1 MRQAY
6 CLAGLT
12 PHEFMVTA
20 RDMFVTENQLSA
32 FTKLPAIAT
41 HGLTRRVTESL
52 RFCLRSCFACSFAV
66 LLLCVL
72 TCTVAAQSNDDGR
85 ANAKNPGN
93 TAKTGVQINIPVPLS
108 SDGAENLVATLT
120 RINASAPSGQRVTV
134 VLRYPPDT
142 AGGDETEF
150 ESALRLARAMSGNEL
165 RQVRLVSLVEGTI
178 DGHSTLPILASDLLI
193 VGPNAEIANA
203 SQGERGEVDTIP
215 LIYQSI
221 AKRRGLFPSAVV
233 SALVDPELEL
243 AVVSTVD
250 GEQSFAAGETLD
262 DLREAGGLL
271 GEEVISAAGVP
282 LRLDAKLLRSN
293 RIAAGLVDSVDQAA
307 ELLDLADLK
316 LETDNVATGQ
326 AKGVL
331 LEITGSIAS
340 GRARRWQSNLDS
352 TLSGSSDVNT
362 WMISI
367 DSIGGNLDDSATIA
381 GWFASPQPPLQTV
394 AGLVRGE
401 ARGDSAL
408 IALACKPLLMKPDA
422 RLGGPGAQ
430 SIASEDVL
438 RYEELIDQIA
448 KQTKRSSALIRGMLD
463 TELAVFR
470 YTHKKTGRIRYS
482 TEAEL
487 AGDVDDPDAERAKWE
502 RGERIELSEGLSA
515 TEAISLGLADGE
527 SPSLEAASR
536 QVGLPATPPIVAD
549 RGLVRLVER
558 LGRNSTLSFLLLFIG
573 FAAISAE
580 ANAPGLGVPAFL
592 AIVAFS
598 LFFWM
603 KFLAGTA
610 EWLELVALAVGLVCI
625 GIELFVVP
633 GFGIFGVGG
642 LMLTVLGVVLM
653 SQTFVIPHNVYQLN
667 LLSKGIWL
675 ALGGAAG
682 MVGGFIAMRIL
693 LPHVPM
699 FQGLIMEAPDADAID
714 EAEKLGD
721 FAHLMGQS
729 GAATTPL
736 RPSGKARFGNEII
749 AVVSDGT
756 SVSAGEPVR
765 VISVHAT
772 KVVVEAIES

>member
-1 MRQAY
+1 MTEPRRARLQRGF
-6 CLAGLT
+6 AGW
-12 PHEFMVTA
+12 V
-20 RDMFVTENQLSA
+20 V
-32 FTKLPAIAT
+32 
-41 HGLTRRVTESL
+41 
-52 RFCLRSCFACSFAV
+52 V
-66 LLLCVL
+66 LLLFGLSCAA
-72 TCTVAAQSNDDGR
+72 AAQAQDVDPST
-85 ANAKNPGN
+85 PQPE
-93 TAKTGVQINIPVPLS
+93 TTVKTGVRIDMPVPMS
-108 SDGAENLVATLT
+108 SDAAESLVATLI
-120 RINASAPSGQRVTV
+120 RINASAPVGQRVTV
-134 VLRYPPDT
+134 VLRYPPDSV
-142 AGGDETEF
+142 GGDETEF

-165 RQVRLVSLVEGTI
+165 RQVRMVSLVEGTV

-203 SQGERGEVDTIP
+203 AQGEQGEVDTIP

-221 AKRRGLFPSAVV
+221 AKRRGLFPAAVV

-243 AVVSTVD
+243 ALVSKVG
-250 GEQSFAAGETLD
+250 GEQSFAAGATLD
-262 DLREAGGLL
+262 QLRADGGLL
-271 GEEVISAAGVP
+271 GEEVISASGVP
-282 LRLDAKLLRSN
+282 LRLDAKQLRST
-293 RIAAGLVDSVDQAA
+293 RIAAGLVESVDQAA
-307 ELLDLADLK
+307 ELLDLAELK
-316 LETDNVATGQ
+316 RENENAAIGE

-352 TLSGSSDVNT
+352 TLSGSSDINT

-367 DSIGGNLDDSATIA
+367 DSIGGNLDDSFTIA

-401 ARGDSAL
+401 ARGDSAI

-430 SIASEDVL
+430 SIAPEDVV

-448 KQTKRSSALIRGMLD
+448 KQTKRSSALIRGLLD
-463 TELAVFR
+463 TELAVYR
-470 YTHKKTGRIRYS
+470 YTHQKTGRIRYS
-482 TEAEL
+482 TEEDL
-487 AGDVDDPDAERAKWE
+487 AGDVENPDAERAKWE
-502 RGERIELSEGLSA
+502 RGERIDLSEGLSA
-515 TEAISLGLADGE
+515 SEAVLLGLADGE

-536 QVGLPATPPIVAD
+536 QIGLPATPPVVAD

-592 AIVAFS
+592 AIVSFS

-610 EWLELVALAVGLVCI
+610 EWLELVALSVGLICI

-699 FQGLIMEAPDADAID
+699 FQGLIMEAPDAEAID

-721 FAHLMGQS
+721 FGHLMGQS
-729 GAATTPL
+729 GVATTPL
-736 RPSGKARFGNEII
+736 RPSGKARFGNEIL

-765 VISVHAT
+765 VILVQAT
-772 KVVVEAIES
+772 KVVVEAIEN